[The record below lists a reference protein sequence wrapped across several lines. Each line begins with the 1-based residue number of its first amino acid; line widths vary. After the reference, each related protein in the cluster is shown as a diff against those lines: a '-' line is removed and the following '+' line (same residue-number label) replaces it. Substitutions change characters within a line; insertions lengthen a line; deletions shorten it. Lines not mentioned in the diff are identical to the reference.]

1 MTLVLVAVAIL
12 LVGAVASLAAPR
24 AGAAAAVLAGALG
37 VIPALAG
44 APRDGRWAWSV
55 PGG

>member
-24 AGAAAAVLAGALG
+24 GIV
-37 VIPALAG
+37 P
-44 APRDGRWAWSV
+44 SV
-55 PGG
+55 AKTPSPWRACERISERSLVSFSTVEVF